1 MSVLVAHI
9 TLGLEEFGLNP
20 LIFGTYKDGN
30 PRTLDL
36 AGHGVS
42 MFFVLSGFLITY
54 LLWEE
59 KDRQPIQIRKFY
71 FRRMLRIWPLYYMYM
86 LACIVSYIF
95 YDLDVNHNSILYY
108 VFFSANIPFI
118 AQTTLPFLSHFWSLG
133 VEEHFYLFWPW
144 LNKFSK
150 PMIKKLILIL
160 IGLLIGTKIYLHL
173 FNPNSVV
180 ELAIHVTRFHCMLI
194 GAYCSILFRE
204 KNRLFLTLSTNK
216 IVQLTTWGIIL
227 LVGINRFHI
236 ASFLDTEFLSIV
248 TAIIIIGQVTDKGI
262 ISLERPIFNFFGK
275 ISYGVYV
282 IHPLLIFLLRDLLRE
297 VTGNV
302 YANYVIVYGV
312 IISSTIILSY
322 LSYTYFESVFLR
334 LKNKRFTVVRSSPI
348 QK

>member
-20 LIFGTYKDGN
+20 HIFGTYDDGN

-42 MFFVLSGFLITY
+42 MFFVLSGFLITF

-59 KDRQPIQIRKFY
+59 KDRQPIKIRKFY
-71 FRRMLRIWPLYYMYM
+71 FRRILRIWPLYYIYM
-86 LACIVSYIF
+86 LACIGAYFF
-95 YDLDVNHNSILYY
+95 YDLDINSNSIPYY

-118 AQTTLPFLSHFWSLG
+118 TQTTLPFLSHFWSLG
-133 VEEHFYLFWPW
+133 VEEQFYLFWPW
-144 LNKFSK
+144 LNKLSK
-150 PMIKKLILIL
+150 PIIKKSILIL
-160 IGLLIGTKIYLHL
+160 IGLLIGTKICLHL
-173 FNPNSVV
+173 FSPNSIM

-204 KNRLFLTLSTNK
+204 KHQLFLTFSTHK
-216 IVQLTTWGIIL
+216 IVQLIMWGVIF

-248 TAIIIIGQVTDKGI
+248 TAIIIIGQVTEKGV

-275 ISYGVYV
+275 ISYGIYV
-282 IHPLLIFLLRDLLRE
+282 IHPLLIFILRDVLRE
-297 VTGNV
+297 ITRNV
-302 YANYVIVYGV
+302 YVNYEPYQKTGV
-312 IISSTIILSY
+312 
-322 LSYTYFESVFLR
+322 
-334 LKNKRFTVVRSSPI
+334 
-348 QK
+348 